1 VDAVVVVN
9 TDNATAELVTSN
21 TCSLSLLCVETSL
34 EGDGLRVPVVGFELV
49 KVEVSRVNEP
59 ALRREVGI
67 LVVVVVVGGGNQG
80 LTCTRF
86 GDEER

>member
-1 VDAVVVVN
+1 MVVN

-34 EGDGLRVPVVGFELV
+34 EGDGLRVPVVVFELV

-67 LVVVVVVGGGNQG
+67 LVVVVVGGGNQG

>member
-1 VDAVVVVN
+1 MVVN

-34 EGDGLRVPVVGFELV
+34 EGDGLRVPVVVFELV

-67 LVVVVVVGGGNQG
+67 VVVVVVVVVGGGNQG